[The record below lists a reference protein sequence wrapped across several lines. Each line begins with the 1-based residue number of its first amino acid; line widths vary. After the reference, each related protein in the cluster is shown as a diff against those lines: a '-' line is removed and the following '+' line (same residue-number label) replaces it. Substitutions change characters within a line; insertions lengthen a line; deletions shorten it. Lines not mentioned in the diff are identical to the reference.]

1 MSALG
6 QKQTYAV
13 QHRMS
18 ALPPIATAKADIDAP
33 IDSRNEAAR
42 NKGRVT
48 GRRQEVDGRMSLVT
62 RLAARPIPIL
72 NLRVGLSS

>member
-1 MSALG
+1 MCG
-6 QKQTYAV
+6 
-13 QHRMS
+13 
-18 ALPPIATAKADIDAP
+18 ATRDFRFGPQADIDTP

-72 NLRVGLSS
+72 NLRVGLSSWTVVQ